1 MPSHVAVAG
10 TGPLAVDA
18 GLTGWPQGE
27 SERAAKACFDAWLAA
42 RGGAGNG
49 EVAAMLRQVRA
60 FFEMHGEGRFTW
72 WHRGA
77 DDHNAKTLHRAGFRR
92 MVNEDGKP
100 IKTDSQHLHEYGDKM
115 TAGAGEGV
123 SVEYFVL
130 PEVFRAEICKGFDYR
145 AVCKILLQHGC
156 LQPANGREY
165 DCKPRLPGIGNAW
178 CYHVTPAIMELEL

>member
-1 MPSHVAVAG
+1 
-10 TGPLAVDA
+10 
-18 GLTGWPQGE
+18 
-27 SERAAKACFDAWLAA
+27 
-42 RGGAGNG
+42 
-49 EVAAMLRQVRA
+49 
-60 FFEMHGEGRFTW
+60 
-72 WHRGA
+72 
-77 DDHNAKTLHRAGFRR
+77 